1 MGGKE
6 AITPVVAE
14 PMLGYHPSYAEILTG
29 HRKPVTGHCQ
39 AGSLTGA
46 VASEKVTEALK
57 GYLSTDGNRAK
68 SVNA

>member
-14 PMLGYHPSYAEILTG
+14 PMLGYHPSYAEILTR